1 MSSILIVLGIFLV
14 VCLIRYPSYTTEENL
29 RRDRR
34 LRKGNRSNSST
45 TVVTIQGRRNI
56 SLLCSHPFCSNIIY
70 SIRLYGKP

>member
-34 LRKGNRSNSST
+34 LRKGNRSNSSM
-45 TVVTIQGRRNI
+45 TVVTIQGRRGI
-56 SLLCSHPFCSNIIY
+56 SLLFSHPF
-70 SIRLYGKP
+70 